1 VDVNAQRFFVEQHG
15 IVAGVVDQLVLV
27 GLDEAHL
34 RQRPAAGQNSLAWLL
49 WHAARWEDVMVNTW
63 IFGQPQV
70 FDRERWYDRL
80 AAGTRRVGTAMT
92 SEEVGELSDQVDL
105 NALGEYRAAIAVA
118 TPAAVMALDDAA
130 LDQVID
136 DDRLADGEPDGAFH
150 NEDAA
155 WMDGFWSGHPVSW
168 FLSFLNLHAAEHLLG
183 EALAVRSQLSIP
195 LGL

>member
-1 VDVNAQRFFVEQHG
+1 VDAQRFFVEQHG
-15 IVAGVVDQLVLV
+15 IVAGVVDQLVLA

-34 RQRPAAGQNSLAWLL
+34 RRQPAAGQNSLAWLL

-63 IFGQPQV
+63 ICGQPQV
-70 FDRERWYDRL
+70 FDRDHWHDKL

-92 SEEVGELSDQVDL
+92 SEQVGQLSEQIDL
-105 NALGEYRAAIAVA
+105 TALGEYRAAIAVA
-118 TPAAVMALDDAA
+118 TPDAVLALDDAA
-130 LDQVID
+130 LDQVIG
-136 DDRLADGEPDGAFH
+136 DDRLAEGEPDGTFH

-155 WMDGFWSGHPVSW
+155 WMDSFWSGHTVSW

-183 EALAVRSQLSIP
+183 EALVVRSQLGVP